1 VEVIPLLTDIEE
13 EPLRAKTELMKLVV
27 LVEICLPEATV
38 ILLLENVSIALLR
51 VRLALTWSESLS
63 RVPLFRVRAALME
76 TLLLSIL
83 VRPLLKFIDALNA
96 TVSP

>member
-1 VEVIPLLTDIEE
+1 MLTDIEE

>member
-1 VEVIPLLTDIEE
+1 LLTDIEE